1 LPKRKKNKKIWY
13 PDHLF
18 FEMELYSTDKEMK
31 DYVNKYNIH
40 NGEDFEP
47 DDVLRAFKKWKKAR
61 DIAGDKR
68 ANGGK

>member
-1 LPKRKKNKKIWY
+1 
-13 PDHLF
+13 
-18 FEMELYSTDKEMK
+18 MELYSTDKEMK